1 MAARLIQCPLCSNP
15 VQPRFLTK
23 GGICPTCDDERKKWQ
38 RAHFLHTSKVEQAKD
53 MFYAQQHKK
62 FLQVRKEQKAK
73 IEAQAKEKALA
84 AERKQLK
91 EIYKEKASIALAKTS
106 FLHYV
111 ERYSPGYE
119 TSWAHEHVA
128 NELEQFYRAVAR
140 KESPRLVLTLPSRIG
155 KAIDNDYPVF
165 TPKGW
170 TTHGALKP
178 GDYVFGSD
186 GKPTRVVA
194 CSEEMDIDME
204 IEFSNG
210 ASIRAHS
217 NHEWVVYHYRSGKPY
232 IKETKEFVN
241 DVKDG
246 RKRCAYRKWRLPK
259 LPIIDFPHQ
268 TLPLDPF
275 IMGFH
280 LADGTTGSSR
290 ITHHVNDTQPIQECT
305 RRGCNIRH
313 TSVDKHTKCVYSFLA
328 TNNGP
333 SFVDILRSLGM
344 DKHKFIPEM
353 YKQSSV
359 QQRLDLLSGLVSG
372 DGCVAKN
379 GTVSFYNTNK
389 QLIDDVLFVL
399 RSLGE
404 DPSVIYSPA
413 NSYVRH
419 KKDGTPFVSHEK
431 ESWCIMFKPSVDGFW
446 VAVPRKSERLQP
458 RKEPVIVSVAGV
470 RYLDEPV
477 RGKCIQVENKDGIYL
492 VGEHMVPTHNSLLA
506 SDAGP
511 AWALGNWPWMK
522 FVLASYSD
530 ELPVDF
536 SRNIRAQL
544 QSPDFRQIFPNGAH
558 LAKDDASVKAWS
570 TTEGGGLR
578 ATGVGGGLLGFGC
591 DYLVIDD
598 PIKDQEQADNPAAL
612 EKVYDWFSSV
622 AYSRLLPGGGIVI
635 IMQRMSHDDLVG
647 RLIKK
652 MKEEESK
659 VLELQQT
666 ATDILND
673 PESTAAEIEDAHNL
687 LEEANELDE
696 SRDKWKILEYPA
708 LAVSDEYLNK
718 ETGEIVKVSPGVEV
732 DSSLKPLRKVGEALH
747 PKRYN
752 RSYLLRLKRANPR
765 RFAAM
770 YMLAPAADDSAY
782 FTQSDFKRY
791 PEGKH
796 PKLDHMTICCAWDQ
810 ALGVKQQND
819 WTVGIAGGMDHKG
832 DVYLLDI
839 VKGKFADVR
848 QVSDLVI
855 DLHVKWK
862 ASITGIEKNHISMAM
877 GPILKDRMRERG
889 QYIALAE
896 GKEALTPITDKLV
909 RARTFQGLCRSGKV
923 YVPEGEVWDS
933 YISTM
938 TAFTSTIHDDEVDAS
953 AWLGILL
960 TRQPPPRNPSVVE
973 SAREAVVSAYDRLFK
988 RREELE
994 ASDSF
999 MSS

>member
-62 FLQVRKEQKAK
+62 LLQVRKDQKAK

-140 KESPRLVLTLPSRIG
+140 KESPRLVLTLPSRFG
-155 KAIDNDYPVF
+155 K
-165 TPKGW
+165 
-170 TTHGALKP
+170 
-178 GDYVFGSD
+178 
-186 GKPTRVVA
+186 
-194 CSEEMDIDME
+194 
-204 IEFSNG
+204 
-210 ASIRAHS
+210 
-217 NHEWVVYHYRSGKPY
+217 
-232 IKETKEFVN
+232 
-241 DVKDG
+241 
-246 RKRCAYRKWRLPK
+246 
-259 LPIIDFPHQ
+259 
-268 TLPLDPF
+268 
-275 IMGFH
+275 
-280 LADGTTGSSR
+280 
-290 ITHHVNDTQPIQECT
+290 
-305 RRGCNIRH
+305 
-313 TSVDKHTKCVYSFLA
+313 
-328 TNNGP
+328 
-333 SFVDILRSLGM
+333 
-344 DKHKFIPEM
+344 
-353 YKQSSV
+353 
-359 QQRLDLLSGLVSG
+359 
-372 DGCVAKN
+372 
-379 GTVSFYNTNK
+379 
-389 QLIDDVLFVL
+389 
-399 RSLGE
+399 
-404 DPSVIYSPA
+404 
-413 NSYVRH
+413 
-419 KKDGTPFVSHEK
+419 
-431 ESWCIMFKPSVDGFW
+431 
-446 VAVPRKSERLQP
+446 
-458 RKEPVIVSVAGV
+458 
-470 RYLDEPV
+470 
-477 RGKCIQVENKDGIYL
+477 
-492 VGEHMVPTHNSLLA
+492 SLLA

-530 ELPVDF
+530 ELPIDF

-544 QSPDFRQIFPNGAH
+544 QSPEFRTIFPNGAH
-558 LAKDDASVKAWS
+558 LSKDDASVKSWS
-570 TTEGGGLR
+570 TVEDGGLR
-578 ATGVGGGLLGFGC
+578 ATGVGGGLLGFGAHVLC
-591 DYLVIDD
+591 IDD
-598 PIKDQEQADNPAAL
+598 PIRDMEQADNPVAL

-635 IMQRMSHDDLVG
+635 ILQRMSHEDLVG
-647 RLIKK
+647 RVIKK
-652 MKEEESK
+652 MKEDDDKIEE
-659 VLELQQT
+659 LRQAAREII
-666 ATDILND
+666 DNHD
-673 PESTAAEIEDAHNL
+673 STAVEIEDAYNL
-687 LEEANELDE
+687 QAEADELDE

-747 PKRYN
+747 PQRYN

-877 GPILKDRMRERG
+877 GPIPKDRMRERG

-938 TAFTSTIHDDEVDAS
+938 TAFGASVHDDEVDAS

-973 SAREAVVSAYDRLFK
+973 NAKEAVVSVYDRLFK

-994 ASDSF
+994 STGSY